1 LGSFRAIQ
9 SALNDTKGEETVNG
23 DDGDQQNNEEAYK
36 RSHVASEEDV
46 EDEKDGFEVP
56 SHDFGD
62 GVTNLFGRDFARN
75 ANGDEKA
82 EKVGVRGALF
92 RPGFAKLHQ
101 QFLERVWSLSSF
113 LLFFFFQPLLLR
125 EPRFFV
131 RARTYLN
138 QQFVVHFHVF
148 GEATRAFVV

>member
-1 LGSFRAIQ
+1 M
-9 SALNDTKGEETVNG
+9 
-23 DDGDQQNNEEAYK
+23 
-36 RSHVASEEDV
+36 
-46 EDEKDGFEVP
+46 P

-113 LLFFFFQPLLLR
+113 LLFFFFQPLFLLERASASSCVR
-125 EPRFFV
+125 EHILTNNLSSTSTSSAKQHVPLSSKTTVKNTPHHTQCFGYFRHT
-131 RARTYLN
+131 RHTHLRRGRLDTRRRN
-138 QQFVVHFHVF
+138 QFLSEPHWPSHP
-148 GEATRAFVV
+148 